1 MAKSRG
7 NNASIKHSKTS
18 KKRKEEKPHSWAVVR
33 SLFTCK
39 HLQVEI
45 LKEEKNPPKGHHE
58 EKRIDDS
65 NNNNK
70 KCEKQEKNPKGH
82 EGERGDNN
90 SNKKCKK
97 MKCSGSI
104 CSNTKVMH
112 RPEPSP
118 SPPKGCKNIDGSSN
132 RSIKV
137 NNVTSSFSSSSSS
150 LLSSSPTASS
160 SIRGM
165 PFRKLSGCYECRM
178 VVDPIARDPSLRS
191 TICSECGEIFM
202 KLENLELHQA
212 VRHAVSELGPDDT
225 SRNIVEIIFQSSWL
239 NKKTPVCKIDRI
251 LKIRNT
257 PRTISRFEEYRE
269 AIKAKATNLVKKHPR
284 CIADGNELLRFH
296 CTTFMCSLGIN
307 GSSNLCTVPN
317 CNVCTLIKNGFKMV
331 TTTDHGT
338 KKGILTTAT
347 SGKAHDNARV
357 VSHEEDDKRAMLVC
371 RVIAGRVKKNLDG
384 NNNNLE
390 EYDSIA
396 GATGVY
402 SNLDELYVFNPKAIL
417 PCFVVIYK
425 GF

>member
-1 MAKSRG
+1 MAKSKR
-7 NNASIKHSKTS
+7 NPSIKHSKQSS
-18 KKRKEEKPHSWAVVR
+18 KSRSSSHGQKEEKPHSWAVVR

-39 HLQVEI
+39 HLQARPEQQII
-45 LKEEKNPPKGHHE
+45 LKEEKIP
-58 EKRIDDS
+58 
-65 NNNNK
+65 
-70 KCEKQEKNPKGH
+70 KCE
-82 EGERGDNN
+82 ERGDNN
-90 SNKKCKK
+90 NNNNNNKKCKK

-118 SPPKGCKNIDGSSN
+118 SPPKGRSCKNDGST
-132 RSIKV
+132 KV
-137 NNVTSSFSSSSSS
+137 TLNNSFSSASSSSFSLHSTSAPSTSPATSS
-150 LLSSSPTASS
+150 L
-160 SIRGM
+160 RGM

-191 TICSECGEIFM
+191 TICSECGDIFM

-212 VRHAVSELGPDDT
+212 VRHAVSELGPEDT

-257 PRTISRFEEYRE
+257 PRTISRFEEYRDG
-269 AIKAKATNLVKKHPR
+269 IKTKATNLPKKHPR

-296 CTTFMCSLGIN
+296 CTTFMCSLGLN

-317 CNVCTLIKNGFKMV
+317 CNVCTIIKNGFKLA
-331 TTTDHGT
+331 TIDGT

-347 SGKAHDNARV
+347 SGKAHDSTRV
-357 VSHEEDDKRAMLVC
+357 VSHDDDDDDNDNDKRAMLVC

-384 NNNNLE
+384 NLE

-396 GATGVY
+396 GAAGVY